1 MPENKDANEIAL
13 TAKTSKVDAPE
24 SKTDS
29 KRSKAAT
36 AAARA
41 ERKQKKAEEKKK
53 NLTWK
58 RVWQNTWFGVRTIQT
73 AAPGVLS
80 RSIVSPALFALINS
94 LILG

>member
-29 KRSKAAT
+29 KRSKAEK

-41 ERKQKKAEEKKK
+41 ERKQKKADNDCLLAEKP
-53 NLTWK
+53 
-58 RVWQNTWFGVRTIQT
+58 
-73 AAPGVLS
+73 APGAAEITQP
-80 RSIVSPALFALINS
+80 IVMT
-94 LILG
+94 